1 MEKKIILSLS
11 FYLFVV
17 GTFGQTVIKGNLS
30 SLPSSEYRIVA
41 NQSSL
46 NDYKGDLL
54 SEGKTND
61 KGEFNTSINLIS
73 EQPVE
78 LFIDRFF
85 FRLWMIPNTTL
96 IIHQVSEN
104 EYSFSGQSE
113 KQNTFFFQSGIMMP
127 YTVQSNVASKIFE
140 PKKQINYLDSIETK
154 RRLLFNKI
162 FTASKVSPKFD
173 SYSEAEISHFSMF
186 NKSQYLSN
194 YIYIEKTLKV
204 QDIPNN
210 YYDFWTKFKFHED
223 SCLSGSYQNSL
234 RDYIE
239 FISRKKNVIND
250 DDKEKLFSEEFKTT
264 DSLLSDRP
272 FTLQKQKTDALLFLI
287 RYVDFPTL
295 TQTEIENYSKSFPL
309 SSSLE
314 LIRKEWNKK
323 NKNVLTI
330 PSFKLRDIK
339 GNTVDIKDLRGKVV
353 YIDFWGSWCKACLAQ
368 MPNSAIVQRKFTNK
382 DVIFLFIDFYDT
394 NEKWLTAIKQRK
406 LSGFHVKAEKKDEE
420 YFDNLFGINQGF
432 PRYALIDKNGVLIT
446 TSAPH
451 PNDEKLTAFIEKYL
465 K

>member
-1 MEKKIILSLS
+1 MKIILSLS
-11 FYLFVV
+11 FYLLVI
-17 GTFGQTVIKGNLS
+17 GTFGQTVIKGDLS
-30 SLPSSEYRIVA
+30 SLPSSEYRIVT

-46 NDYKGDLL
+46 NDYKGDLMF
-54 SEGKTND
+54 EGKTND
-61 KGEFNTSINLIS
+61 KGEFNALINLNS

-85 FRLWMIPNTTL
+85 FRLWIIPNTTL
-96 IIHQVSEN
+96 IIHQGSEN

-127 YTVQSNVASKIFE
+127 YTVPPTINSKTFE
-140 PKKQINYLDSIETK
+140 PKKQFNYLDSIETK
-154 RRLLFNKI
+154 RRLLFDKMFI
-162 FTASKVSPKFD
+162 TSKASSKFD
-173 SYSEAEISHFSMF
+173 SYSEAEISHFSTY
-186 NKSQYLSN
+186 NKSQYPSK
-194 YIYIEKTLKV
+194 YVHIEKTLKV
-204 QDIPNN
+204 QDIPDN

-239 FISRKKNVIND
+239 FTSRKKNGIND
-250 DDKEKLFSEEFKTT
+250 DDKEKLFSEEFKTI
-264 DSLLSDRP
+264 DLLLSDRP
-272 FTLQKQKTDALLFLI
+272 FTMQKQKTDALLFLI

-323 NKNVLTI
+323 NRNVLTV
-330 PSFKLRDIK
+330 PSFKLRDVK
-339 GNTVDIKDLRGKVV
+339 GNTLDIKDLRGKVV
-353 YIDFWGSWCKACLAQ
+353 YIDFWGSWCKACLEQ

-394 NEKWLTAIKQRK
+394 NEKWLKAIKQRK
-406 LSGFHVKAEKKDEE
+406 LSGFHLKAEKKDEE

-446 TSAPH
+446 ASAPH
-451 PNDEKLTAFIEKYL
+451 PNDEKLTAFIEQYL